1 MQETRHQ
8 HESSHLATPLDTA
21 SSQGGTA
28 IHLSLSHLI
37 AGVVAVGLSAWLAHQ
52 HVQPFPTLLVALAA
66 AALCGFLCTLNLQY
80 SLYLLE
86 LTLSR
91 LAHEQLHST
100 RDESNEAPSFTRRFP
115 IGPLFLRA
123 QEIEQRVQRY
133 RTNARLTAD
142 VREQALQQAREAA
155 ALAERNRIARDLH
168 DSIKQHLFGINAS
181 AAAARAYWQRENL
194 EGARA
199 AVGDIERSAQGAQV
213 EMQALLQQLR
223 PAPLENTSLLE
234 ALHIQAQALG
244 FRTGARVEVDLA
256 ALPEQDRFL
265 PGTQEAIFRL
275 VQEAFANIAR
285 HARARTIWFT
295 LGIAGQ
301 ALHMTVRDDGQGFD
315 PAHVRS
321 GMGLSN
327 LRERTRAL
335 QGHLEVHSQPDQGTT
350 VLITI
355 PLVEA
360 LRNPEAEARERYEL
374 ARAEELARRGY
385 QFCAK
390 TSLLGVVLGLVGIL
404 NTLNPLFGLGVVA
417 ALLVAISGYAR
428 GVYYRARVVTS
439 VGRDHRAVLELVPL
453 HYRTSLSLL
462 FPAILDLLYLIK
474 LVSFQG
480 VTAGRW
486 LALAI
491 PLCLLGLI
499 LVSLWWYARETARTF
514 HLLSTQELGKEL
526 AKRKHAFALSL
537 IILGIVGTS
546 GVLINHALFVFPPV
560 TPAQQNAGTMALT
573 LLVAGGMVMVWHY
586 RCIQRLKQ
594 QLCQRTN
601 DQPTRAQEEKE
612 DGSSDSRGSRR

>member
-8 HESSHLATPLDTA
+8 HEDSYLDTPVDTA

-28 IHLSLSHLI
+28 IHLSLSHLL
-37 AGVVAVGLSAWLAHQ
+37 AGAVAVGLSAELSQQ
-52 HVQPFPTLLVALAA
+52 HVQPLPALLVALALA
-66 AALCGFLCTLNLQY
+66 SICGFLCTLNLQY

-91 LAHEQLHST
+91 LAHAPFHST
-100 RDESNEAPSFTRRFP
+100 RDESHEAPSFARRFP

-123 QEIEQRVQRY
+123 QEIEQRIRRY
-133 RTNARLTAD
+133 RTHARLTAD

-155 ALAERNRIARDLH
+155 ALTERNRIARDLH
-168 DSIKQHLFGINAS
+168 DSIKQQIFGINAS
-181 AAAARAYWQRENL
+181 AAAARMYWQRENL
-194 EGARA
+194 EGVRE
-199 AVGDIERSAQGAQV
+199 AVGDIERSAQGVQV

-234 ALHIQAQALG
+234 ALHTQAQVLG
-244 FRTGARVEVDLA
+244 LRTGAHVEVDLA
-256 ALPEQDRFL
+256 ALPEPDRFL

-285 HARARTIWFT
+285 HARARTIWLT
-295 LGIAGQ
+295 LGRASQ
-301 ALHMTVRDDGQGFD
+301 ALHLTVRDDGQGFD
-315 PAHVRS
+315 PARVRS
-321 GMGLSN
+321 GIGLSN

-335 QGHLEVHSQPDQGTT
+335 QGHLAIRSQPGQGTT

-360 LRNPEAEARERYEL
+360 LRNPEEEARERYEL
-374 ARAEELARRGY
+374 ATALELARRGY

-404 NTLNPLFGLGVVA
+404 NLLNPLFGLGVVA

-439 VGRDHRAVLELVPL
+439 AGRDHRVVLELVSL
-453 HYRTSLSLL
+453 HYRTGLALM

-486 LALAI
+486 IILAI
-491 PLCLLGLI
+491 PLCLFGLI
-499 LVSLWWYARETARTF
+499 LVSLWWYASVSTRTF

-526 AKRKHAFALSL
+526 AKRKQAFALSW
-537 IILGIVGTS
+537 IFLGIVGTS
-546 GVLINHALFVFPPV
+546 SMLINHALFVFPPV
-560 TPAQQNAGTMALT
+560 TPAQQNAYGMALT
-573 LLVAGGMVMVWHY
+573 LLVGGGMAIVWHY

-594 QLCQRTN
+594 QLRQRTH
-601 DQPTRAQEEKE
+601 DQSTQAQEERD
-612 DGSSDSRGSRR
+612 DG

>member
-8 HESSHLATPLDTA
+8 HEDSYLDTPVDTA

-28 IHLSLSHLI
+28 IHLSLSHLL
-37 AGVVAVGLSAWLAHQ
+37 AGAVAVGLSAELSQQ
-52 HVQPFPTLLVALAA
+52 HVQPLPALLVALALA
-66 AALCGFLCTLNLQY
+66 SICGFLCTLNLQY

-91 LAHEQLHST
+91 LAHAPFHST
-100 RDESNEAPSFTRRFP
+100 RDESHEAPSFARRFP

-123 QEIEQRVQRY
+123 QEIEQRIRRY
-133 RTNARLTAD
+133 RTHARLTAD

-155 ALAERNRIARDLH
+155 ALTERNRIARDLH
-168 DSIKQHLFGINAS
+168 DSIKQQIFGINAS
-181 AAAARAYWQRENL
+181 AAAARMYWQRENL
-194 EGARA
+194 EGVRE
-199 AVGDIERSAQGAQV
+199 AVGDIERSAQGVQV

-234 ALHIQAQALG
+234 ALHTQAQVLG
-244 FRTGARVEVDLA
+244 LRTGAHVEVDLA
-256 ALPEQDRFL
+256 ALPEPDRFL

-285 HARARTIWFT
+285 HARARTIWLT
-295 LGIAGQ
+295 LGRASQ
-301 ALHMTVRDDGQGFD
+301 ALHLTVRDDGQGFD
-315 PAHVRS
+315 PARVRS
-321 GMGLSN
+321 GIGLSN

-335 QGHLEVHSQPDQGTT
+335 QGHLAIRSQPGQGTT

-360 LRNPEAEARERYEL
+360 LHNPEAEARERYEL

-439 VGRDHRAVLELVPL
+439 AGRDHRVVLELVSL
-453 HYRTSLSLL
+453 HYRTGLALM

-486 LALAI
+486 IILAI
-491 PLCLLGLI
+491 PLCLFGLI
-499 LVSLWWYARETARTF
+499 LVSLWWYASVSTRTF

-526 AKRKHAFALSL
+526 AKRKQAFALSW
-537 IILGIVGTS
+537 IFLGIVGTS
-546 GVLINHALFVFPPV
+546 SMLINHALFVFPPV
-560 TPAQQNAGTMALT
+560 TPAQQNAYGMALT
-573 LLVAGGMVMVWHY
+573 LLVGGGMAIVWHY

-594 QLCQRTN
+594 QLRQRTH
-601 DQPTRAQEEKE
+601 DQSTQAQEERD
-612 DGSSDSRGSRR
+612 DG